1 MDLQWMAWTLE
12 TALFFGAIAA
22 LIAAYTVWGIMS
34 PSVPRRG
41 FLPMPT
47 TRGDRLFLGLMGSA
61 WINLAWLGLPESP
74 RWIALV
80 QSSLLLLVIR
90 RTRRERLVL
99 GLVGIVWVS
108 LAWLERSE
116 ISQWKA
122 VLQSLLFMLVIGR
135 WG

>member
-22 LIAAYTVWGIMS
+22 LIAAYTVWGIVS
-34 PSVPRRG
+34 PSVPRHG

-61 WINLAWLGLPESP
+61 WINLAWLGLTE
-74 RWIALV
+74 A
-80 QSSLLLLVIR
+80 
-90 RTRRERLVL
+90 
-99 GLVGIVWVS
+99 
-108 LAWLERSE
+108 
-116 ISQWKA
+116 SQWVA
-122 VLQSLLFMLVIGR
+122 VGLSLLFMLVIGR